1 MLQYIMNKLNANTQG
16 ENVMARTKTTKTEKV
31 FNLLSKGESVSWKT
45 LRTKFD
51 LTSPTSMIGK
61 LRNEGHMIY
70 TNKSKDGV
78 SFRMGQPSKAV
89 IAAGQRALFGNTAY
103 NAA

>member
-1 MLQYIMNKLNANTQG
+1 
-16 ENVMARTKTTKTEKV
+16 
-31 FNLLSKGESVSWKT
+31 
-45 LRTKFD
+45 
-51 LTSPTSMIGK
+51 MIGK